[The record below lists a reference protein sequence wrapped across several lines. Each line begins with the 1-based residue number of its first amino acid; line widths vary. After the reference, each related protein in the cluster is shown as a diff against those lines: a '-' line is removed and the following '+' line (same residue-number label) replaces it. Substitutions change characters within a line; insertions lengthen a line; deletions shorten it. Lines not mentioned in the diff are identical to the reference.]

1 MTPGS
6 RRIIGLLCLAAG
18 LALGGTSLA
27 GLTLVRGGAGG
38 DPAVTF
44 TLVTPASKPDAAG
57 GRRAALIIEL
67 TGQPAGRHE
76 LAAIIDGPLLTR
88 FMAPLDPG
96 GSPRSWRAD
105 VVLDLP
111 APDKAQKGG
120 APAAGD
126 AASGRM
132 RQDFQRMNVTFTRL
146 QGMSVVPFLHRPVYL
161 NVTPI
166 PDRAAEDPPPA
177 AAAKAEAP
185 PVTAAPSP
193 PAAPPSPLGPSDTAP
208 AAPKPGPSLPGIERE
223 PVAPLHEEPITE
235 TALPLPPAPLPP
247 LPPQP
252 AAVVQPVSAATEY
265 WHQAEQRVTAKFKQ
279 YAKGKSAGSRPRVRF
294 RLYHDGIART
304 IFLERSSGNPAV
316 DQAGLDSVMDA
327 HPFPP
332 FPDDVPEPYVDVH
345 VDFRSKGR

>member
-1 MTPGS
+1 MTPVR
-6 RRIIGLLCLAAG
+6 RRIIGLVCLAAG

-27 GLTLVRGGAGG
+27 GLTLVRDGGGG

-44 TLVTPASKPDAAG
+44 TLVPPAEKPDAAA

-105 VVLDLP
+105 VLLDLP
-111 APDKAQKGG
+111 PRDKAEPG
-120 APAAGD
+120 APPAGGDVAA
-126 AASGRM
+126 GRM
-132 RQDFQRMNVTFTRL
+132 RRDFQRMNVTFTRV
-146 QGMSVVPFLHRPVYL
+146 QGMSVVPFLRRPVYL
-161 NVTPI
+161 NLTPI
-166 PDRAAEDPPPA
+166 PDRVVEDPPPA
-177 AAAKAEAP
+177 APPRTPEPP
-185 PVTAAPSP
+185 PVTAAPAP
-193 PAAPPSPLGPSDTAP
+193 VAPPSLLGPSDTAP

-235 TALPLPPAPLPP
+235 TALPLPQAPLPP
-247 LPPQP
+247 LAPQAA
-252 AAVVQPVSAATEY
+252 AAVEPVSAVTEY
-265 WHQAEQRVTAKFKQ
+265 WHQAEQRVTARFKQ
-279 YAKGKSAGSRPRVRF
+279 QAKGKSAGARPRVRF

-304 IFLERSSGNPAV
+304 IFLERSSGNAAV

-332 FPDDVPEPYVDVH
+332 FPGDMPEPYVDVH